1 VTVAVTRTGA
11 QAANRPLVP
20 LDVERV
26 RADFPILA
34 RQVRG
39 RRLAYLDSA
48 ATAQK
53 PAAVID
59 AIAGFYRTSN
69 GNIARSVHQLGEEA
83 TAAYERSRE
92 AVRRFLNAGS
102 SDEIVLTAGTTA
114 SLNLVAQTW
123 GAATLQP
130 GDEVLLTLMEHHS
143 SIVPWQLVAH
153 RAGAV
158 IRVVPLTGD
167 GALDLDGY
175 RSLLS
180 PRTRVVAV
188 SHVSNVLG
196 TVNPVAEM
204 AALAHRAG
212 AIVVVDGAQA
222 VPHLPV
228 DVRALGCDFYAFSG
242 HKLYG
247 PTGIGAL
254 YGRKQ
259 LLDRMPP
266 WQGGGGMI
274 ETVAFEGSTWAPPP
288 ARFEAGTPPIA
299 EAAGLAAAIEYL
311 ERLGFDAIASHEQDL
326 LAYATARLGEV
337 PGLRVFGTVPG
348 KIGVLSFVL
357 GEIHPHDLGTIL
369 DANGVSVRAGHH
381 CCQPLMRHLNVQAT
395 VRASLGL
402 YNDRKDI
409 DQLVDAL
416 QEARQRF
423 GA

>member
-1 VTVAVTRTGA
+1 MSLTVGGSGLAVHR
-11 QAANRPLVP
+11 QAAPF
-20 LDVERV
+20 DVERV

-53 PAAVID
+53 PLVVVD
-59 AIAGFYRTSN
+59 AIRDFYLTSN
-69 GNIARSVHQLGEEA
+69 ANIARSVHQLGEEA
-83 TAAYERSRE
+83 TAAYERTRE
-92 AVRRFLNAGS
+92 AVRRFINAGS
-102 SDEIVLTAGTTA
+102 ADEIVFTAGTTA
-114 SLNLVAQTW
+114 SLNLVAQAW
-123 GAATLQP
+123 GAATLQA
-130 GDEVLLTLMEHHS
+130 GDEIVLTLMEHHS
-143 SIVPWQLVAH
+143 NIVPWQLVAH

-158 IRVVPLTGD
+158 LRVVPLTPD
-167 GALDLDGY
+167 GALDLDTY
-175 RSLLS
+175 RRLLTT
-180 PRTRVVAV
+180 RTRIVAL

-196 TVNPVAEM
+196 TVNPVAELTD
-204 AALAHRAG
+204 LAHRVG
-212 AIVVVDGAQA
+212 AVVVVDGAQA
-222 VPHLPV
+222 VPHIPV
-228 DVRALGCDFYAFSG
+228 DVRALDCDFYAFSG

-247 PTGIGAL
+247 PTGIGVL
-254 YGRKQ
+254 YGRKK

-274 ETVAFEGSTWAPPP
+274 DTVTFEATSWAPPP

-299 EAAGLAAAIEYL
+299 QAVGLTAAIGYL
-311 ERLGFDAIASHEQDL
+311 QTLGSDAIQAHEEDL
-326 LAYATARLGEV
+326 LAYATGRLAEV
-337 PGLRVFGTVPG
+337 PGLRLFGTARG

-381 CCQPLMRHLNVQAT
+381 CCQPLMKHLRLPAT

-402 YNDRKDI
+402 YSTREDV
-409 DQLVDAL
+409 DQLVAGLEDA
-416 QEARQRF
+416 RSRF